1 MGKLGVAILGATGMV
16 GQIYVQMLSR
26 HPWFEI
32 RAVTGN
38 TSVGKTLAEA
48 YRGRGHVP
56 EKYAELEVLPSDPS
70 RIDADLVFSCL
81 PTKAAREV
89 EPRFAEAGFP
99 VVSDSSAHRYQP
111 DVPLII
117 PEVNPEHLGLIETQR
132 RQRRW
137 DGFIVTTPNCT
148 TVGFALPLKPLV
160 DRYGVRYVNLV
171 TMQSVSG
178 AGFNGVSSMAIMS
191 NIIPYIEGEEAK
203 VADEPR
209 KIMGT
214 LQDGEVRPLDIVIDA
229 TCTRVPTLVGHLE
242 VVQAELNREATVEEV
257 AETLG
262 GFIGLPQQLEL
273 PTAPRRPINVVQEED
288 RPQPRLDTD
297 AGSIPGMT
305 VTVGRIRRGRR
316 PNTIIFVSLSNN
328 LVRGAAG
335 SAILTG
341 ELLHVTGWLR

>member
-38 TSVGKTLAEA
+38 SSVGKTLAEA

-56 EKYAELEVLPSDPS
+56 EKYASLEVLPSDPS
-70 RIDADLVFSCL
+70 KIDADLVFSCL

-203 VADEPR
+203 VAEEPR

-214 LQDGEVRPLDIVIDA
+214 LQDGEIRPLDIVIDA
-229 TCTRVPTLVGHLE
+229 ICTRVPTLVGHLE
-242 VVQAELNREATVEEV
+242 VVQAELAREAPVEEI

-273 PTAPRRPINVVQEED
+273 PTAPRRPINVAQEED
-288 RPQPRLDTD
+288 RPQPRIDTD

-316 PNTIIFVSLSNN
+316 PNTVTFVSLSNN

-341 ELLHVTGWLR
+341 ELLHVTGWLG

>member
-316 PNTIIFVSLSNN
+316 PNTVIFVSLSNN

>member
-1 MGKLGVAILGATGMV
+1 MV

-316 PNTIIFVSLSNN
+316 PNTVIFVSLSNN